1 MYLPVDDRIASSSN
15 RTSMEKDSTEA
26 NDNIS
31 KPMKIKDEKKEN
43 SQNNPVSLPKP
54 KTKLSKDG

>member
-1 MYLPVDDRIASSSN
+1 
-15 RTSMEKDSTEA
+15 MEKDSTEA

-54 KTKLSKDG
+54 KTKYG